1 MTAKENLPLNW
12 RDKILAECIGHE
24 PPPCQ
29 AACPLNIRVREKL
42 CFLKEG
48 KTPRCAIY

>member
-24 PPPCQ
+24 PPDGSRKISGYE
-29 AACPLNIRVREKL
+29 ARLTS
-42 CFLKEG
+42 KEWQ
-48 KTPRCAIY
+48 K